1 MINPTH
7 IIIGTIIVILIMV
20 RIVVWCVVMYVRNT
34 NRVIDELMKQLKEKQ
49 KDEK

>member
-1 MINPTH
+1 MICNME
-7 IIIGTIIVILIMV
+7 IILDLTFFVIA
-20 RIVVWCVVMYVRNT
+20 VWCIVMYVRNT

>member
-1 MINPTH
+1 MIYNME
-7 IIIGTIIVILIMV
+7 IILDLTFVVIE
-20 RIVVWCVVMYVRNT
+20 VWCIVMYVRNT

>member
-1 MINPTH
+1 MIYNME
-7 IIIGTIIVILIMV
+7 IILDLTFVVIS
-20 RIVVWCVVMYVRNT
+20 VWCIVMYVRNT

>member
-1 MINPTH
+1 MIYNME
-7 IIIGTIIVILIMV
+7 IILDLTFVVIA
-20 RIVVWCVVMYVRNT
+20 VWCIVMYVRNT

>member
-1 MINPTH
+1 MIYNME
-7 IIIGTIIVILIMV
+7 IVLDLICV
-20 RIVVWCVVMYVRNT
+20 GIVVWCVVMYVRNT

>member
-1 MINPTH
+1 MICNME
-7 IIIGTIIVILIMV
+7 IVLDLTCFVIA
-20 RIVVWCVVMYVRNT
+20 VWCIVMYVRNT